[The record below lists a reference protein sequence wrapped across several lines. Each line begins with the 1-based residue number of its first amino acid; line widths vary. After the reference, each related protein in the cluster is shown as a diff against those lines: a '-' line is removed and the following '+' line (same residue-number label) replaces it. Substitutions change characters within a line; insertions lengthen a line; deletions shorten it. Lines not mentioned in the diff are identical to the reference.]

1 MRMVRALKVEVSV
14 VHTPLLRLSSD
25 ESGDLASCRPVG
37 GCLLRLQTMA
47 PLLYL
52 PRDLFSAW
60 IVGVVQIDVE
70 QTYFRALYEDVL
82 RIVGDLVPSVN
93 ELAQPDIVSLC
104 SNGCAEAMLELGDR
118 YTWGNFQHCV
128 PCDYVQASHWL
139 QQSAMLGNANA
150 HATLAVL
157 CWKGTGVAKDRVAAS
172 FHAQESFRLGYV
184 HVSDSELRSSGS
196 RGLVVHTCTVTLQI
210 RTLTPLHP

>member
-1 MRMVRALKVEVSV
+1 
-14 VHTPLLRLSSD
+14 
-25 ESGDLASCRPVG
+25 
-37 GCLLRLQTMA
+37 MA

-184 HVSDSELRSSGS
+184 HVSDNELRSSGS
-196 RGLVVHTCTVTLQI
+196 RGLVVHTCTNT
-210 RTLTPLHP
+210 TNNTNTGLTPLHP